1 MRVKYSTTSPTQDE
15 FDSLPR
21 LALRLSN
28 GHQSVT
34 AVRLIDSGATVSV
47 LPYELGVRLGGVWDD
62 RYANLRLTGNLGHQP
77 AMPFFAEAEI
87 GDFAPVRLAFAW
99 VRSPNAPLILGQT
112 NFFMEFEVCF
122 YRAQLEFEIAPKS
135 SGEVSGDG

>member
-28 GHQSVT
+28 GHQSVS
-34 AVRLIDSGATVSV
+34 ALGLVDSGATVSV

-87 GDFAPVRLAFAW
+87 VTLLQSGLRLPGSKARTRRLYLDRLTSSWSLKFASTAH
-99 VRSPNAPLILGQT
+99 
-112 NFFMEFEVCF
+112 
-122 YRAQLEFEIAPKS
+122 S
-135 SGEVSGDG
+135 SNSR